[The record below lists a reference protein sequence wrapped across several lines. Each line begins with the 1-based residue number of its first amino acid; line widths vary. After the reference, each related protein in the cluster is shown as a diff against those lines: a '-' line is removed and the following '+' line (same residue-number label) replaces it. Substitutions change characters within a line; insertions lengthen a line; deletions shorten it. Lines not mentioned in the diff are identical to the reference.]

1 MKYNIENNIDFYK
14 QLYDSLNDDVVDD
27 DAGGPEVHCELCLI
41 SNLPLVNNF
50 VELKCG
56 HKFNY
61 GPLYKDIFNYKK
73 KFNNMEHLKTKLK
86 QNQLRCPYCRNVQ
99 DELLPYHENFGYPKE
114 HGVNFYDIHMT
125 NQNYPDFVD
134 PINQCQYQI
143 ITLDVSGNAH
153 THQCNHY
160 GYIHS
165 ILKTKYN
172 NQNKYCYNHRL
183 IIVKEI
189 VKEIKEKEKNEK
201 AKKIE
206 EKNKL
211 KLELMKQKMEL
222 KNKKIEMKNN
232 TDNNNS
238 EHTINNNFCSIILKT
253 GKQKGTQCSGKPY
266 KVSLC
271 KRHYNLQDKNNTNNT
286 NNNLIISMDSEENE
300 ENIVIG

>member
-14 QLYDSLNDDVVDD
+14 QLYDSLNDNIVDD
-27 DAGGPEVHCELCLI
+27 DAPEVQCELCLI

-50 VELKCG
+50 IELKCG

-73 KFNNMEHLKTKLK
+73 KFNNMELKTKLK

-99 DELLPYHENFGYPKE
+99 DELLPFYENFGYPKE
-114 HGVNFYDIHMT
+114 HGVNFFDVNKGNNDNTSFGIASH
-125 NQNYPDFVD
+125 
-134 PINQCQYQI
+134 QCQYQI
-143 ITLDVSGNAH
+143 INFDSSGNAH

-160 GYIHS
+160 GYMHS

-172 NQNKYCYNHRL
+172 NENKYCYNHRL
-183 IIVKEI
+183 IL

-222 KNKKIEMKNN
+222 KNKKNN
-232 TDNNNS
+232 C
-238 EHTINNNFCSIILKT
+238 EHTINNNFCSVILKT

-286 NNNLIISMDSEENE
+286 NNNTIINMKSEENEETE

>member
-14 QLYDSLNDDVVDD
+14 QLYDSLNDDVVDND
-27 DAGGPEVHCELCLI
+27 SDVQCELCLI

-73 KFNNMEHLKTKLK
+73 KFNNMEQLKTKLK

-99 DELLPYHENFGYPKE
+99 DELLPYHESFGYPKE
-114 HGVNFYDIHMT
+114 HGVNFYDIHMSIH
-125 NQNYPDFVD
+125 NYPDFVD
-134 PINQCQYQI
+134 PVNHCQYQI
-143 ITLDVSGNAH
+143 ITMDLSGNAH

-160 GYIHS
+160 GYTHS

-183 IIVKEI
+183 IL

-232 TDNNNS
+232 NSNNNNC
-238 EHTINNNFCSIILKT
+238 EYTINNNFCSVILKT

-271 KRHYNLQDKNNTNNT
+271 KRHYNLQDKNNNTNNT
-286 NNNLIISMDSEENE
+286 NNNTIINMKSEENEENE